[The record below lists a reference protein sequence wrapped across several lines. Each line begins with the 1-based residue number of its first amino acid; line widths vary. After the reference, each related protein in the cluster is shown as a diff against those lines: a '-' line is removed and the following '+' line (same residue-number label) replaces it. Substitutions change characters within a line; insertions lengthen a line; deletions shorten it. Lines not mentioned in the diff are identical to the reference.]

1 MKFGVSPAYFLS
13 KYGEH
18 FSPQECIAEV
28 PLIKKMGFDSM
39 QLEITYVQHL
49 DDWKSSEISQLR
61 AICEEHAVDISQ
73 LVAHFWI
80 ENSTTPMGILQG
92 YSRVEVSK
100 LLVLAEGLPGCSL
113 LTVPFGKFHTEQ
125 QDVMTR
131 ESYRKIERAFL
142 DNLQLL
148 CDMAQAHGVKIA
160 LELQPGSII
169 PGIGGVQQILSIL
182 QPIDNLG
189 YNFDTGHVH
198 AFRDVLETIPAR
210 LGNRIFG
217 THLCDNDGM
226 VNLSLTPG
234 EGTIEWDQVLGAL
247 LSNGYQGSLD
257 LEIMC
262 PPEEVSKRYVEG
274 LHYICQYVER

>member
-18 FSPQECIAEV
+18 FSPQQCIAEV

-49 DDWKSSEISQLR
+49 DDWRSSQVSQLQ
-61 AICEEHAVDISQ
+61 ATCEEYTVDISQ

-80 ENSTTPMGILQG
+80 ENSTTPIGILNG
-92 YSRVEVSK
+92 YSREEVSK
-100 LLVLAEGLPGCSL
+100 LLVLAESLPGCSL

-125 QDVMTR
+125 QVMTH
-131 ESYRKIERAFL
+131 ESYRKIERTLL
-142 DNLQLL
+142 DNLQRL

-169 PGIGGVQQILSIL
+169 PGLGGVQQILSIL
-182 QPIDNLG
+182 QSVDNLG
-189 YNFDTGHVH
+189 YNFDTGHAH

-234 EGTIEWDQVLGAL
+234 EGTIDWEQVLDAL
-247 LSNGYQGSLD
+247 LLNGYQESLD

-262 PPEEVSKRYVEG
+262 PPEEVSKKYKEG
-274 LHYICQYVER
+274 LDYISQYVEK